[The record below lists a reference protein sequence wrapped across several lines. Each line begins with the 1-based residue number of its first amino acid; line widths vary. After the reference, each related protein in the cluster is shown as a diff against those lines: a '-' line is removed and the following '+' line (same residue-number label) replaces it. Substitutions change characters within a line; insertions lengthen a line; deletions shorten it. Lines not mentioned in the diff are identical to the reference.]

1 MAENMV
7 NVPRTEI
14 VRVLGL
20 SADVDDKTLQRA
32 LEVRLAAIEADKGA
46 AAVSAAEQRARA
58 EDRSIVMAA
67 YNVGKIP
74 ASRIEFWCDA
84 LQKDRAGNRSVIAA
98 LAPALPPREKLAAD
112 ADLERTHRQVM
123 ARLGIIQQP
132 PGQQPPRTVAAA
144 ARVPHP
150 YDPSVRPPVDGLG
163 NPLPGIPPPVRYYQ
177 GKDPSTWTPEEQS
190 NWFMHRLGGR
200 FAQGVPR
207 PPRRDAWYQ
216 PTGVEPYEFDE
227 ASGEWRAKP
236 NYQSRSDG

>member
-1 MAENMV
+1 MATI
-7 NVPRTEI
+7 NVPRAELARLAG
-14 VRVLGL
+14 V
-20 SADVDDKTLQRA
+20 SPDVDDATLQRA
-32 LEVRLAAIEADKGA
+32 VDSKLAQIEAEKRA

-58 EDRSIVMAA
+58 EDREIVIAA
-67 YNVGKIP
+67 YNAGKITQG
-74 ASRIEFWCDA
+74 RIEFWCDA

-98 LAPALPPREKLAAD
+98 LAPGLPPREKLTAD
-112 ADLERTHRQVM
+112 ADLERSHRQVM
-123 ARLGIIQQP
+123 ARLGIQQS

-144 ARVPHP
+144 DRVPHP
-150 YDPSVRPPVDGLG
+150 YELSVRPPTDDLG
-163 NPLPGIPPPVRYYQ
+163 NPLPGIPPPVRYNK